1 MGNTLRM
8 PRTVAETRMKIQ
20 ILTWQLMYVPLSKYI
35 YRNMKKT
42 AEIYIKQM
50 NTINEC
56 TPMNGTNINVFFFP
70 LALTQSHL
78 LSGVCVAH

>member
-8 PRTVAETRMKIQ
+8 TRNVAKTRMKIQ

-35 YRNMKKT
+35 YRNIKRT

-56 TPMNGTNINVFFFP
+56 TPMNATNINVFFLP

-78 LSGVCVAH
+78 LSGVCVPH

>member
-8 PRTVAETRMKIQ
+8 PRTVAKTRMKIQ

-35 YRNMKKT
+35 YRNIKRT
-42 AEIYIKQM
+42 SEIYFKQM

-56 TPMNGTNINVFFFP
+56 TPMNGTNINVFFLP
-70 LALTQSHL
+70 LDLTQSHL

>member
-8 PRTVAETRMKIQ
+8 PRTVAKTRMKIQ

-35 YRNMKKT
+35 YRNIKRT

-56 TPMNGTNINVFFFP
+56 TPMNGTNINVFFLP

-78 LSGVCVAH
+78 LSGVCAAH

>member
-1 MGNTLRM
+1 
-8 PRTVAETRMKIQ
+8 
-20 ILTWQLMYVPLSKYI
+20 MYVPLSKYI
-35 YRNMKKT
+35 CRNIKRT

-56 TPMNGTNINVFFFP
+56 TPMNGTNINVFFLP

>member
-8 PRTVAETRMKIQ
+8 PRTVAKTRMKIQ

-35 YRNMKKT
+35 YRNIKRT
-42 AEIYIKQM
+42 AEIYFKQT
-50 NTINEC
+50 NAINEC
-56 TPMNGTNINVFFFP
+56 TPMNGTNINVFFLP

>member
-8 PRTVAETRMKIQ
+8 PRTVAKTRMKIQ

-35 YRNMKKT
+35 YRNIKRT

-56 TPMNGTNINVFFFP
+56 TPMNGTNINVFFLP
-70 LALTQSHL
+70 LDLTQSHL

>member
-8 PRTVAETRMKIQ
+8 PRTVAKTRMKIQ
-20 ILTWQLMYVPLSKYI
+20 LLIWQLMYVPLSKYI
-35 YRNMKKT
+35 YRNIKKT
-42 AEIYIKQM
+42 AEIYFNQM

-56 TPMNGTNINVFFFP
+56 TPMNGTNIKVFFLP

>member
-8 PRTVAETRMKIQ
+8 PRTVAKTRMKIQ

-35 YRNMKKT
+35 YRNIKRT

-56 TPMNGTNINVFFFP
+56 TPMNGTNINVFFLP
-70 LALTQSHL
+70 LALTQSHF